1 MSDGESVVTP
11 AASWLAEGRRVATAT
26 VVNTWRSAPRPVG
39 SQMAVNDSG
48 QFVGSVSGGC
58 VESTVIQACQDLLRK
73 GEPRSLEFG
82 VSNERAWE
90 VGLACGGQI
99 EVWVAEAEP
108 AVLARLA
115 RVRGERSPVA
125 VLIDLS
131 TGAQRVVEPE
141 DASELPSELR
151 SGLEQALR
159 DDQSRAV
166 EDGGRRWFLHVFN
179 PPARIV
185 IVGAVHLAQI
195 LAPLASLSGFEVIVV
210 DPRTSFARADRFPGV
225 ALDLRWPGAAF
236 TDIGLDR
243 RTAVAALSHDPKLDD
258 PALASALD
266 SDCFYVGA
274 LGGRKS
280 REGRRVR
287 LGELGIDDDQLERIH
302 GPIGLDIGAR
312 TPAEIALAILAQ
324 IIDRLRKPVAS

>member
-11 AASWLAEGRRVATAT
+11 AASWLAAGRRVATAT

-39 SQMAVNDSG
+39 SQMAVNDAG

-58 VESTVIQACQDLLRK
+58 VESTVIQACLDLLQQ
-73 GEPRSLEFG
+73 GDPRSLEFG

-90 VGLACGGQI
+90 VGLACGGRI
-99 EVWVAEAEP
+99 EVWVGEAEP
-108 AVLARLA
+108 AVLARVA

-131 TGAQRVVEPE
+131 SGAQRVVEP
-141 DASELPSELR
+141 DGASELPSELR
-151 SGLEQALR
+151 SGLARALR
-159 DDQSRAV
+159 DDQSRTV
-166 EDGGRRWFLHVFN
+166 EDAGRRWFLHVFN

-185 IVGAVHLAQI
+185 IVGAVHLAQV

-210 DPRTSFARADRFPGV
+210 DPRRSFASADRFPGV
-225 ALDLRWPGAAF
+225 DLDLRWPGAAF
-236 TDIGLDR
+236 ADIGLDQ

-258 PALASALD
+258 PALESALEG
-266 SDCFYVGA
+266 DCFYVGA

-280 REGRRVR
+280 REARRAR
-287 LGELGIDDDQLERIH
+287 LGAMGIDDDQLGRIH

-312 TPAEIALAILAQ
+312 TPPEIALAILAE
-324 IIDRLRKPVAS
+324 IIDRLRKPVTP